1 MKRLKLPGLGTQFAI
16 AFVAVTGVGIMAYG
30 WYSAR
35 LAENFLRWELGEK
48 LLTFA
53 RLASADEKV
62 RALPYATRTGAAGGA
77 IVAAARERLGSYVRD
92 MGIGNLIVTDR
103 DSRVIADARGAF
115 RFGDRSYLLRLDAA
129 ELGKVWNGQLAYS
142 QVYEGEDGK
151 LYLSA
156 YAPLAVGPDIR
167 LAVGAEAS
175 AEFLQRIRYLRKR
188 LYQIG
193 ATVLALAVLFGLLTA
208 RTITRPLRQLTVAAQ
223 RLERGD
229 HDATASV
236 SAGAEVG
243 ELARAFNRMARMI
256 NVRRELLLE
265 NMSNGVVA
273 VDQHGVVTEVNRAA
287 EALLGVRRDVLL
299 GASFRGRLP
308 AELAQALDETLAGDE
323 PLKGEKFDIRPA
335 DGETRIL
342 QVSTSALRDADG
354 SLVGAELSSL
364 DVTELERLTG
374 ALESQRRF
382 AMIGEM
388 AAEVA
393 HQIRN
398 PLAAIQGFADLL
410 KSQLNGDVKS
420 REYLEDLLKEVRAT
434 EGIVSS
440 FLAFSKPSR
449 LDLRQVDPAEV
460 VSGTCRAMRPEFAAS
475 DIVLSEA
482 IRPPLPVLH
491 ADAKSVTQALTNL
504 IRNALEACGRGG
516 RVAVV
521 AESTAEPSG
530 VLIAVE
536 DDGAGLDPA
545 IRPRLFT
552 PFVTTK
558 ARGTGLGLSLARK
571 YIEAHGGTVTLEPM
585 ARGTRAE
592 IRLPAVPFAAGVA

>member
-1 MKRLKLPGLGTQFAI
+1 MNRIRLPGLSAQFAI

-53 RLASADEKV
+53 RLASADDKV
-62 RALPYATRTGAAGGA
+62 RALPFATRTGAAGGE
-77 IVAAARERLGSYVRD
+77 IVAAARVRLAAHVKD

-103 DSRVIADARGAF
+103 DSRVIADARGRY
-115 RFGDRSYLLRLDAA
+115 RFGDRSYLLRLDAS
-129 ELGKVWNGQLAYS
+129 ELGRVWSGQLAYS

-156 YAPLAVGPDIR
+156 YAPLMIGSDIR

-175 AEFLQRIRYLRKR
+175 AEFLQRIRYLRTR

-208 RTITRPLRQLTVAAQ
+208 RTITHPLRQLTVAAQ

-229 HDATASV
+229 YDATASV
-236 SAGAEVG
+236 RAGAEVG

-273 VDQHGVVTEVNRAA
+273 VDQHGTVTEVNRAA
-287 EALLGVRRDVLL
+287 ETMLGVRRDALL
-299 GASFRGRLP
+299 GASFRGALP
-308 AELAQALDETLAGDE
+308 PELSQALDETLAGDE
-323 PLKGEKFDIRPA
+323 PLKGEKFDIRPGGG
-335 DGETRIL
+335 DTRVL

-410 KSQLNGDVKS
+410 RSQVNGDHKS
-420 REYLEDLLKEVRAT
+420 REYLEDLLKEVKAT

-449 LDLRQVDPAEV
+449 LELRPVDAAEV
-460 VSGTCRAMRPEFAAS
+460 VHGTCRAMRPEFDAS
-475 DIVLSEA
+475 DIILSEA
-482 IRPPLPVLH
+482 VRDRLPMLR
-491 ADAKSVTQALTNL
+491 ADAKSVTQALSNL
-504 IRNALEACGRGG
+504 LRNALEACGRGG

-521 AESTAEPSG
+521 AEPLADVTG
-530 VLIAVE
+530 VRIAVE
-536 DDGAGLDPA
+536 DDGVGLDPA
-545 IRPRLFT
+545 IRPRLFS

-571 YIEAHGGTVTLEPM
+571 YVEAHGGTVTLEPL

-592 IRLPAVPFAAGVA
+592 IRLPAEPFAAGVA